1 MARRFSLLLIV
12 LSVAITAAQSYQC
25 NWQVVAI
32 AGGESGGTYRAGATA
47 GQTAAGL
54 LTGSNLLANIG
65 FWYPDITTGIDEQ
78 EQFRKENT
86 AFKETRLY
94 PPAPNP
100 FFRMTHINYTLN
112 CEQVTSVVICD
123 IAGRSIRT
131 LVNSTQQ
138 PGKYTLHWDGKDN
151 VGRLVPSGVYI
162 CRFRAGEYHQ
172 NIKLLLQR

>member
-1 MARRFSLLLIV
+1 MARLFSILLIV
-12 LSVAITAAQSYQC
+12 ATFAFAQSYRC
-25 NWQVVAI
+25 EWQVVAI
-32 AGGESGGTYRAGATA
+32 GGGEISRSYRAGSTA
-47 GQTAAGL
+47 GQTAIGW
-54 LTGSNLLANIG
+54 LTGNNLLAHIG
-65 FWYPDITTGIDEQ
+65 FWYPDIVTGIAKRRVPLGKCRYQRDQ
-78 EQFRKENT
+78 ALSACTQPV
-86 AFKETRLY
+86 L
-94 PPAPNP
+94 
-100 FFRMTHINYTLN
+100 LN